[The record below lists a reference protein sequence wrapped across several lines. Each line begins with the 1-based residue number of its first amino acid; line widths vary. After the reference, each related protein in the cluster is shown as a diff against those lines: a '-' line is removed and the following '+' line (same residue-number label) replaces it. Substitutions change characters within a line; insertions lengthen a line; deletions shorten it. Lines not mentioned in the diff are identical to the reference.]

1 MEVSYVYL
9 INGKKQVANTTAMM
23 PPELLIEVRWN
34 FNGTKYRLDFTRKKL
49 SRLLI
54 NDKYGYIIV
63 MYYPLTGDN
72 VSVYDFERKVIK
84 QLTLPKLV
92 DEYFVKN
99 NRPSENAKGIYFFG
113 ISSIENDEDHICIS
127 VCTNIDTG
135 KGELVEDRLF
145 DLRDLEFKNSINV
158 WSA

>member
-23 PPELLIEVRWN
+23 PPELLIEIRWN

-84 QLTLPKLV
+84 QLTYL
-92 DEYFVKN
+92 
-99 NRPSENAKGIYFFG
+99 S
-113 ISSIENDEDHICIS
+113 
-127 VCTNIDTG
+127 
-135 KGELVEDRLF
+135 
-145 DLRDLEFKNSINV
+145 
-158 WSA
+158 